1 MAMTEKRIALITGA
15 ASGIGL
21 ASAERLA
28 RDGFGV
34 VLLDRSAHVHERA
47 ERLRAE
53 GLQADGLV
61 GDLVDSATIAAA
73 RAFVADHYGRC
84 DVLLNNAGVA
94 SRVFGQEPRFLDVSR
109 EEWEFVIAVNMTA
122 PFLLAQAVFPLMQA
136 HKWGRIVNI
145 ASRAGRTLV
154 RGAGV
159 SYHASKAG
167 IIGLTR
173 ALAGQGGRHG
183 ITANTIAPGRVVTPL
198 SSQTP
203 DSLVQE
209 ALHNI
214 PVRRLGEPGDIAS
227 TIAFLVSE
235 EASFITGAVID
246 VNGGGFIA

>member
-1 MAMTEKRIALITGA
+1 MTETGRVALITGA

-21 ASAERLA
+21 TSAERLA
-28 RDGFGV
+28 RDGFTV
-34 VLLDRSAHVHERA
+34 VLLDRVEQVTERA
-47 ERLRAE
+47 AALRDQGLRA
-53 GLQADGLV
+53 DSLV
-61 GDLVDSATIAAA
+61 GDLVDSATIAVT
-73 RAFVADHYGRC
+73 RQFLQDRHGRC

-94 SRVFGQEPRFLDVSR
+94 SRVFGREPKFLDVAR

-122 PFLLAQAVFPLMQA
+122 PFLLSQMVFPLMQA
-136 HKWGRIVNI
+136 NKWGRIINI

-159 SYHASKAG
+159 PYHATKAG

-198 SSQTP
+198 SAQTP
-203 DSLVQE
+203 DDLVQE
-209 ALHNI
+209 ALRSI
-214 PVRRLGEPGDIAS
+214 PVRRLGEPRDIAS
-227 TIAFLVSE
+227 AVSFLASE
-235 EASFITGAVID
+235 ESSFISGAVLD